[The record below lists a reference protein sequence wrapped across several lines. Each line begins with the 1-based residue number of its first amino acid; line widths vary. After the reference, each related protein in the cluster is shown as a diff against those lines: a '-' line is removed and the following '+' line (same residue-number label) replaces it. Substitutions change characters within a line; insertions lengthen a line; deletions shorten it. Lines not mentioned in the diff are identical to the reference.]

1 MRNNKLRLLKG
12 FTLIELLV
20 VIAIIAILAAI
31 LFPVFAK
38 AREKARQAT
47 CASNEKQIGLGFLQY
62 VQDYDEQYP
71 SHGGSIAY
79 AQTFNLGNGW
89 AGQIFPY
96 VKSKAMFTCPD
107 DGVNN
112 GFAGSTEFSYAYN
125 FNIPNGINNPT
136 AWSPNGYHIGINGAA
151 SGLTSP
157 DHSVLVCELTKGVG
171 FLNGDT
177 SEAVSGSPYAS
188 PSTNGWDISVGAAPG
203 VYNYSPLSTGY
214 MGNRSVQVSGF
225 YNAAPF
231 PGSSQGNGVITTPAD
246 GIHTSG
252 SNFLLCDGH
261 VKWLRG
267 SQVSSGLTAYAATDN
282 QGVSSLSGDVMVNAR
297 AAGTQS
303 SQGASAGSLPFTA
316 TFSPT

>member
-1 MRNNKLRLLKG
+1 MCTNKRTASQG

-38 AREKARQAT
+38 AREKARQST
-47 CASNEKQIGLGFLQY
+47 CASNEKQIGLGFIQY

-71 SHGGSIAY
+71 THGGSSAF
-79 AQTFNLGNGW
+79 AQTFSLGNGW
-89 AGQIFPY
+89 AGQIYPY
-96 VKSKAMFTCPD
+96 VKSKAVFTCPD
-107 DGVNN
+107 DGTNN

-125 FNIPNGINNPT
+125 FNIPNGVTNPT
-136 AWSPNGYHIGINGAA
+136 AWSPGARVGINAA
-151 SGLTSP
+151 GSALTAPAST
-157 DHSVLVCELTKGVG
+157 VLVLELTKGVG

-177 SEAVSGSPYAS
+177 TEVASASPYAS
-188 PSTNGWDISVGAAPG
+188 PSSNGWDISVGASAG
-203 VYNYSPLSTGY
+203 VNNYSPLSTGY
-214 MGNRSVQVSGF
+214 MGSRTTSAFGF

-231 PGSSQGNGVITTPAD
+231 AGSTQGNGVITTPPD

-267 SQVSSGLTAYAATDN
+267 SQVSSGLNAYLATDN
-282 QGVSSLSGDVMVNAR
+282 QGASTYTADNLQNAR
-297 AAGTQS
+297 AAGTASQ
-303 SQGASAGSLPFTA
+303 QGATAGSLPFAA